1 MSATK
6 TAHPGLTDPGASAVA
21 AKGWLAANKW
31 LLARRLSQVLV
42 VAVFLTGPLW
52 GVWIAKGNLASSLT
66 LGVLPLTDPLMV
78 LQALAAGHVMTAAA
92 LIGAAIVLAAYLVVG
107 GRVYCSWVCPVNAVT
122 DLAHWLRTR
131 LGIEKGL
138 PLNRTTRLWVLAG
151 VLAASAATGTI
162 AWELVNP
169 VTMLHRGLV
178 TGTILTFGSAALIT
192 LAVFLFD
199 LGVASRGWCTH
210 LCPVGA
216 FYGLLG
222 KAAVL
227 RVSAVNR
234 SACDDC
240 MDCFAVCPERHVI
253 APALRGAAK
262 GVGPVIMSHDCTNC
276 GRCIDVCSKT
286 VFRFDTRFH
295 NRPSDAPSSGSG
307 VKADVSPAKVA

>member
-1 MSATK
+1 MSRAAAREGVT
-6 TAHPGLTDPGASAVA
+6 HPGASAVA
-21 AKGWLAANKW
+21 VRGWLAAHKW
-31 LLARRLSQVLV
+31 LLARRLSQALV
-42 VAVFLTGPLW
+42 VLVFLTGPLW

-66 LGVLPLTDPLMV
+66 FGILPLTDPLMA
-78 LQALAAGHVMTAAA
+78 LQALLAGHLMTSAA
-92 LIGAAIVLAAYLVVG
+92 LVGAAIVLAFYAVVG
-107 GRVYCSWVCPVNAVT
+107 GRMYCSWACPVNAVT
-122 DLAHWLRTR
+122 DLAFWLRTR
-131 LGIEKGL
+131 LGLDKGL
-138 PLNRTTRLWVLAG
+138 PLNRNTRYWVLGG

-178 TGTILTFGSAALIT
+178 TGSILTFGSAALIT

-227 RVSAVNR
+227 RVSAVDR
-234 SACDDC
+234 AACDDC
-240 MDCFAVCPERHVI
+240 MDCFSVCPERQVI

-262 GVGPVIMSHDCTNC
+262 GVGPVIMSGDCTNC

-295 NRPSDAPSSGSG
+295 NAAGDAPSSGSG
-307 VKADVSPAKVA
+307 AGTDVPPARVA

>member
-1 MSATK
+1 MSATR
-6 TAHPGLTDPGASAVA
+6 TAHSGIDHPGASAVA
-21 AKGWLAANKW
+21 TRGWLAANKW
-31 LLARRLSQVLV
+31 LLARRLSQLLV

-66 LGVLPLTDPLMV
+66 LGVLPLTDPMMV
-78 LQALAAGHVMTAAA
+78 LQALVAGHVMTASA
-92 LIGAAIVLAAYLVVG
+92 LIGAVVVLAAYVVVG
-107 GRVYCSWVCPVNAVT
+107 GRMYCSWVCPVNAVT
-122 DLAHWLRTR
+122 DLAQWLRTR
-131 LGIEKGL
+131 LGLEKGL
-138 PLNRTTRLWVLAG
+138 PLNRNTRLWVLGG
-151 VLAASAATGTI
+151 VLIGSAVTGTI

-178 TGTILTFGSAALIT
+178 TGSILTFGSAALVT
-192 LAVFLFD
+192 LAVFVFD
-199 LGVASRGWCTH
+199 LGIASRGWCTH

-222 KAAVL
+222 RAAVL
-227 RVSAVNR
+227 RVSAVDR
-234 SACDDC
+234 AACDDC
-240 MDCFAVCPERHVI
+240 MDCFTVCPERHVI

-295 NRPSDAPSSGSG
+295 NASGGASSSGAG
-307 VKADVSPAKVA
+307 MTPTVPPAKVA

>member
-1 MSATK
+1 MKSHGLT
-6 TAHPGLTDPGASAVA
+6 HPGDTAIA
-21 AKGWLAANKW
+21 AKGWLGAHKW
-31 LLARRLSQVLV
+31 LLARRLSQALV
-42 VAVFLTGPLW
+42 VAVFLTGPLF
-52 GVWIAKGNLASSLT
+52 GLWIAKGNLASSLT

-78 LQALAAGHVMTAAA
+78 LQGLLAGHVMTGSA
-92 LIGAAIVLAAYLVVG
+92 LIGAALVLVAYTLFG
-107 GRVYCSWVCPVNAVT
+107 GRTYCSWVCPVNAVT
-122 DLAHWLRTR
+122 DFAQWLRTR
-131 LGIEKGL
+131 FGMEKGVV
-138 PLNRTTRLWVLAG
+138 LNRNTRLWVLG
-151 VLAASAATGTI
+151 GILVGSAATGTI

-178 TGTILTFGSAALIT
+178 TGSIVTLGSASLIT
-192 LAVFLFD
+192 LAVFCFD
-199 LGVASRGWCTH
+199 LGIASRGWCTH

-222 KAAVL
+222 RAAVL

-240 MDCFAVCPERHVI
+240 MDCFAICPERHVI

-262 GVGPVIMSHDCTNC
+262 GVGPLILSSDCTNC

-295 NRPSDAPSSGSG
+295 NASLDKPSAESG
-307 VKADVSPAKVA
+307 VKAA